1 MKIIFVI
8 TGLGM
13 GGAEVQVCN
22 LANSLSKLGHNIT
35 IITLIEEAKVLPDA
49 EVRVISLGMEKN
61 IFSVLSSSLKLRKLI
76 NEISPDIVH
85 AHMYHANILTRLVRI
100 ISPIK
105 KLVCTAHNTYEG
117 GKLTELLYRLTDR
130 LSDITTNVSQEAL
143 ELYVS
148 KKMIS
153 KERAHLVYNG
163 IDVKRFEFN
172 NLDREKVREELGLS
186 SNQTVYINVA
196 RLTEAKDQVNLLH
209 AFNLVSDKNSALV
222 VVGSGELEKKLRDLT
237 SELGLSSR
245 VFFLGMRNDVPRL
258 LSSADIFVL
267 SSEWEGFGLVVAEAM
282 VNEKLVVAT
291 DCGGVKEVVAGYGAL
306 VQPKDSEMLAKS
318 MNELAC
324 LPSDI
329 RSKKL
334 IAAKQHI
341 LNAFSIDHVTHN
353 WLKLYSL

>member
-1 MKIIFVI
+1 MKIVFIL

-13 GGAEVQVCN
+13 GGAEIQVCN
-22 LANSLSKLGHNIT
+22 LANSLSKLGHKIT
-35 IITLIEEAKVLPDA
+35 IVTLIDEAKVLPDT
-49 EVRVISLGMEKN
+49 EVRVISLGMKKN
-61 IFSVLSSSLKLRKLI
+61 IFSVLTSSLKLRKLI

-117 GKLTELLYRLTDR
+117 GKLTEFLYRLTDR
-130 LSDITTNVSQEAL
+130 LSDVTTNVSQEAL
-143 ELYVS
+143 ELYIS

-153 KERAHLVYNG
+153 KERAQLVYNG
-163 IDVKRFEFN
+163 IDVNRFESN
-172 NLDREKVREELGLS
+172 DLDRDKIRKELGLS
-186 SNQTVYINVA
+186 TNQTVYINVA
-196 RLTEAKDQVNLLH
+196 RLTEAKDQVNLLQ
-209 AFNLVSDKNSALV
+209 AFNLVSDKNSALI

-245 VFFLGMRNDVPRL
+245 VFFLGMRNDVPAL

-291 DCGGVKEVVAGYGAL
+291 DCGGVKEVVAGHGVL

-318 MNELAC
+318 MNELAR
-324 LPSDI
+324 LPSDV

-334 IAAKQHI
+334 LAAKQHI
-341 LNAFSIDHVTHN
+341 ANTFSIDNVTQN

>member
-1 MKIIFVI
+1 MKIFFVI

-22 LANSLSKLGHNIT
+22 LATSLSKLGHNIT
-35 IITLIEEAKVLPDA
+35 IITLIDEVKVLPDA
-49 EVRVISLGMEKN
+49 KVRVISLGMKKN
-61 IFSVLSSSLKLRKLI
+61 ILSVLSSSLKLRKLI

-85 AHMYHANILTRLVRI
+85 THMYHANILTRIVRI

-105 KLVCTAHNTYEG
+105 KLICTAHNTYEG

-130 LSDITTNVSQEAL
+130 LSDVTTNVSQEAL

-163 IDVKRFEFN
+163 IDVNRFEFN
-172 NLDREKVREELGLS
+172 DLDREKIREELGLS
-186 SNQTVYINVA
+186 ANQTVYINVA

-209 AFNLVSDKNSALV
+209 AFNLVSDKYSALI

-245 VFFLGMRNDVPRL
+245 VLFLGMRNDVPAL
-258 LSSADIFVL
+258 LSAADIFVL

-291 DCGGVKEVVAGYGAL
+291 DCGGVKEVVAGHGVL
-306 VQPKDSEMLAKS
+306 VQPKDSEALAKS

-324 LPSDI
+324 LTSDI

-334 IAAKQHI
+334 IAAKQHV
-341 LNAFSIDHVTHN
+341 AATFSIDNVTHN